1 MSEPRITDNEGA
13 SRFEIFVEDE
23 LAGFAEYQLTDGG
36 ITFTHTV
43 IDDAFEGQGLGGKL
57 AASVLTTAK
66 DRGLKVTPLCSF
78 IRGYLELH
86 PELA

>member
-1 MSEPRITDNEGA
+1 MSEPRIADNEAA
-13 SRFEIFVEDE
+13 SRFELFVEDE

-57 AASVLTTAK
+57 AKHVLTTAK
-66 DRGLKVTPLCSF
+66 DRGLTVTPLCSF
-78 IRGYLELH
+78 IRGYLERH
-86 PELA
+86 PELG